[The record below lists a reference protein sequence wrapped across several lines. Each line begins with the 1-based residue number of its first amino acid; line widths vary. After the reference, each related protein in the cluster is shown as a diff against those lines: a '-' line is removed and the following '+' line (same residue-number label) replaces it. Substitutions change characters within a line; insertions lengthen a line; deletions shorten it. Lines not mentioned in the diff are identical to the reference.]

1 MITILTPTYNRAY
14 TLNRLY
20 NSLCEQT
27 NQRFDWLIIDDGSTD
42 NTANLIKGMQ
52 KDQKL
57 TIHYYYQLNSG
68 KHVALNKGVKLSD
81 KDWIF
86 IVDSDDAL
94 TKDAIDIVV
103 NSINSYNESTLVGFG
118 FRRAFFKNSII
129 VGNTNIIEDQ
139 IKMSP
144 TQAANLLQGDIVYIF
159 KKEILLK
166 NLFPIIEGEKF
177 IPELFIWNQIADQ
190 GEILFFPKKY
200 IYYTEYLADGYTQNF
215 KHNLQ
220 TNPQGFK
227 LFYQD
232 QLKREKGL
240 KNKLKCLIRCWQCN
254 RYASINKRKGIE
266 KE

>member
-42 NTANLIKGMQ
+42 NTANHIKGMQ

-94 TKDAIDIVV
+94 TKDAIDTITYT
-103 NSINSYNESTLVGFG
+103 INQYSTKKGIVGFC
-118 FRRAFFKNSII
+118 FRKAYFDNKMIGVEVQDDILSI
-129 VGNTNIIEDQ
+129 
-139 IKMSP
+139 SP
-144 TQAANLLQGDIVYIF
+144 TEASQIYQGDLAYIF
-159 KKEILLK
+159 SKTSLV
-166 NLFPIIEGEKF
+166 NNPFPIIENEKF
-177 IPELFIWNQIADQ
+177 VPELYIWNKIADQ
-190 GEILFFPKKY
+190 GNILFFSKKIVY
-200 IYYTEYLADGYTQNF
+200 LAEYLADGYTQNF